1 MTISEIAKMAGVS
14 KSAVSRYFNDGYI
27 SEEKREAI
35 RKVVEE
41 TGYYPSLQA
50 QTLRTKKTKMIGV
63 ILPRIDSNSIGRV
76 VAGIFSVLGESEYE
90 ILLANTMN
98 DNMKELDYL
107 SVFHDKQVDGVIL
120 LATIMTAEHKKKL
133 KEMNVP
139 VVIIGQKIAGLPCVY
154 HDDYNAEYDITK
166 MILEKG
172 RRNLVYIGVTQKDKA
187 VGKDRYEGYCK
198 AVREAGFDGLCDR
211 KQIAD
216 FSMESGYDA
225 MKKLCEAYDK
235 IDGVIVATDTIAVG
249 AMRYLTDKGI
259 EIPKDIVIAGQGD
272 SVVSR
277 VTTPM
282 LSTIKYYYE
291 DSGKRAAEM
300 MLCLLGGNEPNEKQI
315 KLGYELLDRKSTG
328 QERS

>member
-120 LATIMTAEHKKKL
+120 LATLMTAEHKKKL

-172 RRNLVYIGVTQKDKA
+172 RHNLVYIGVTQKDKA
-187 VGKDRYEGYCK
+187 VGKDRYEGYCT
-198 AVREAGFDGLCDR
+198 AVKEAGFDDLCSR

-216 FSMESGYDA
+216 FNMESGYDA
-225 MKKLCEAYDK
+225 MKKLCETYDK
-235 IDGVIVATDTIAVG
+235 IDGVIAATDTIAVG
-249 AMRYLTDKGI
+249 AMRYLIDKKV
-259 EIPKDIVIAGQGD
+259 EIPKDIMIAGQGD

-282 LSTIKYYYE
+282 LSTIRYFYE
-291 DSGKRAAEM
+291 ESGKCAAEM
-300 MLCLLGGNEPNEKQI
+300 MLCLLGGNEPDEKHI